1 MLLLQISQIC
11 KRNRLLPVS
20 LNQINSP
27 QELKN
32 TGKETLMVAQVQE
45 HQFQVEQVWLIQTCK
60 FCHKKEWTVNNT

>member
-11 KRNRLLPVS
+11 KRNRLAPVS

-32 TGKETLMVAQVQE
+32 TGKETSMVAQAQE
-45 HQFQVEQVWLIQTCK
+45 HLSQVEQVWLIQICK
-60 FCHKKEWTVNNT
+60 FCLRKDWTVNNT